1 MRRTLR
7 FVFASFVLAASLLAQ
22 KPVATVQGR
31 VLGPDGLPMPNVEVL
46 AKAGVRDDAILAKAR
61 TDGVGMFVLARLPD
75 DRGVAILAQP
85 PGHTVSFAYAELSP
99 DQPFAAV
106 ELRVYEANTLRGR
119 VVDPD
124 GKPIAGASV
133 LGTKDRMWFHGSTQ
147 AVETKSDADGRF
159 ELHGVP
165 IGDCV
170 VRVYAPGFALRE
182 HTLVVFAD
190 RDIELPPLL
199 REEGTTLAIAA
210 DGLRPEE
217 AAKVRLWIYAMRE
230 GGGRRMPNT
239 LENTTL
245 AADGTCR
252 FAGLPDAE
260 WHVQPSLP
268 GVSFEPRKAATKAG
282 ERNPRLQFR
291 IAREGSTRIRG
302 RLTDS
307 TGKPLA
313 NESLVC
319 HTLRAPAT
327 ARGLSVRA
335 STGADG
341 RFSMDARMVA
351 SEPYSLQLV
360 DSAHVLQQPKTPSMR
375 GNSDPRFLVLWEGV
389 AGPED
394 EVALVAVPAAMLTVT
409 VCNRDRQP
417 VPFLKLELQFD
428 RASPQPRT
436 MATATTSPDGI
447 ARFPCV
453 HGLERG
459 FVVFGSGPA
468 GFVRSEPFRL
478 VPGQHQRLEL
488 VATPLGRVEG
498 IVVDGAG
505 TPLAGVRVE
514 MSSVDLVSGGQQ
526 GEFFYTVPSD
536 RRGRYVF
543 SGVVPDGYRIDVGAT
558 VKSDGEGRSEPF
570 EVLPGGQVQVE
581 VRVAR

>member
-1 MRRTLR
+1 
-7 FVFASFVLAASLLAQ
+7 
-22 KPVATVQGR
+22 
-31 VLGPDGLPMPNVEVL
+31 
-46 AKAGVRDDAILAKAR
+46 
-61 TDGVGMFVLARLPD
+61 
-75 DRGVAILAQP
+75 
-85 PGHTVSFAYAELSP
+85 
-99 DQPFAAV
+99 
-106 ELRVYEANTLRGR
+106 
-119 VVDPD
+119 
-124 GKPIAGASV
+124 
-133 LGTKDRMWFHGSTQ
+133 
-147 AVETKSDADGRF
+147 
-159 ELHGVP
+159 
-165 IGDCV
+165 
-170 VRVYAPGFALRE
+170 
-182 HTLVVFAD
+182 
-190 RDIELPPLL
+190 
-199 REEGTTLAIAA
+199 
-210 DGLRPEE
+210 
-217 AAKVRLWIYAMRE
+217 
-230 GGGRRMPNT
+230 MPNT